1 MMDKDLNIMESILD
15 KLVSTDDYRRI
26 HLTHNS
32 TRGIFI
38 PSYGVIFTIPAPR
51 SAFDLLLQN
60 FRAFES
66 GEHVAVVNHG
76 QMMDGA
82 DRKSTEQ
89 LQEEIVY
96 FLQQYADAIRQL
108 KNQDKVTVI
117 YSNQTIQSSEVS
129 WPSTPVVL
137 PGFTVTTHYKD
148 IDAFREGR
156 VNAEEFSKMLSIR
169 SSDVTQEKQPALAIF
184 INALQTMLH
193 SRSAG
198 TFDLVG
204 PISQIQLND
213 FGTILSFET
222 NFLSANSFEY
232 YFSTDPE
239 AFLSSGGGR
248 VQAQNPGSGVNVW
261 TRFSQID
268 TVSTEILKKAL
279 RSFEDNILHLIT
291 QYAATLDV
299 SQPQASLVLAV
310 KINQLSPQIPSRVV
324 YKVQNKDIR
333 AFAERKL
340 QKDAFLKRINNFRY
354 YHLQ

>member
-1 MMDKDLNIMESILD
+1 
-15 KLVSTDDYRRI
+15 
-26 HLTHNS
+26 
-32 TRGIFI
+32 
-38 PSYGVIFTIPAPR
+38 
-51 SAFDLLLQN
+51 
-60 FRAFES
+60 
-66 GEHVAVVNHG
+66 
-76 QMMDGA
+76 
-82 DRKSTEQ
+82 
-89 LQEEIVY
+89 
-96 FLQQYADAIRQL
+96 
-108 KNQDKVTVI
+108 
-117 YSNQTIQSSEVS
+117 
-129 WPSTPVVL
+129 
-137 PGFTVTTHYKD
+137 
-148 IDAFREGR
+148 
-156 VNAEEFSKMLSIR
+156 MLSIR

-261 TRFSQID
+261 TRFFFFF